1 MSDSGK
7 EIEQQLRK
15 YCNNERDFRHVVDLF
30 RAESQQK
37 QLLQRQLRAL
47 EHAIRGDYDSILIM
61 NKPTGQ
67 GLAQI
72 LYANEALTKLTGY
85 TKKELIGGH
94 AHSLFEPD
102 SENLMLKKMKNRLET
117 GHSFWA
123 NSRVKRK
130 NGEIILVMLDAHP
143 LINDDGEITNWVIYM
158 QRADG
163 GKMEM
168 HKPDTKTRHKSGKL
182 FTDGQEAIYA
192 LLALKDEFRMVFIKN
207 ESGGIMCNYVSEE
220 VENITGHSSIKLLG
234 TGIFEIMNEDDVV
247 QVHQALRQAFKGRSA
262 AIHCRYHSADGRE
275 VSVIQSFESGE
286 RPSSPQTVQSIALV
300 NTVH

>member
-30 RAESQQK
+30 RAESHQK

-72 LYANEALTKLTGY
+72 LYVNEALTKLTGY

-130 NGEIILVMLDAHP
+130 NGEIILVKLD
-143 LINDDGEITNWVIYM
+143 
-158 QRADG
+158 
-163 GKMEM
+163 
-168 HKPDTKTRHKSGKL
+168 
-182 FTDGQEAIYA
+182 
-192 LLALKDEFRMVFIKN
+192 
-207 ESGGIMCNYVSEE
+207 
-220 VENITGHSSIKLLG
+220 
-234 TGIFEIMNEDDVV
+234 
-247 QVHQALRQAFKGRSA
+247 
-262 AIHCRYHSADGRE
+262 
-275 VSVIQSFESGE
+275 
-286 RPSSPQTVQSIALV
+286 
-300 NTVH
+300 